1 MQPFIVIRNYR
12 EDDELK
18 CQELVRDYIMSF
30 SSKSF
35 FVFCFREITLQFIVI
50 TWAIFFIFL
59 GVPLLFCVLTIPGC
73 IFFLFTSTYFSF
85 YAKAVELMRV
95 CFPFIESV
103 SVYFYN
109 IHIINAQLKPS
120 QSLVA
125 ECYEPFIFR
134 CAPNEASY
142 QIFIDNPPYEESYN
156 NKFRKR
162 IVATLSVKNHNAV
175 YNAAWINRFAI
186 AKGYP
191 HQKIMEP
198 MIGLVSR
205 NCVNAGYASLEC
217 TISEWQE
224 SERDFY
230 DDQGFVTRQIYHKQI
245 IGSSLTVMKTQLTY
259 KFCSDTNTLQKRN

>member
-85 YAKAVELMRV
+85 YAKAVELMR
-95 CFPFIESV
+95 
-103 SVYFYN
+103 
-109 IHIINAQLKPS
+109 LKPS

-142 QIFIDNPPYEESYN
+142 QIFMDNVPYEEAYK
-156 NKFRKR
+156 NKFRRR
-162 IVATLSVKNHNAV
+162 IVATISAKNHNAV
-175 YNAAWINRFAI
+175 YNAAWIYRFAI
-186 AKGYP
+186 AKNYP
-191 HQKIMEP
+191 LQKIMEP
-198 MIGLVSR
+198 MINLISK

-224 SERDFY
+224 NERDFY
-230 DDQGFVTRQIYHKQI
+230 DDLGFVTRQIYHKQI

-259 KFCSDTNTLQKRN
+259 NLRTDDTLQKQN

>member
-35 FVFCFREITLQFIVI
+35 FAFCFREITLQFIVI

-73 IFFLFTSTYFSF
+73 VFFLFTSTYFSF
-85 YAKAVELMRV
+85 YAKAVELMR
-95 CFPFIESV
+95 E
-103 SVYFYN
+103 
-109 IHIINAQLKPS
+109 KPA

-142 QIFIDNPPYEESYN
+142 QIFMDQAPYDESYK
-156 NKFRKR
+156 NKFRRR
-162 IVATLSVKNHNAV
+162 IVATISVKNHHAV
-175 YNAAWINRFAI
+175 YNAAWIYRFAI
-186 AKGYP
+186 AKLYP
-191 HQKIMEP
+191 HKKIMEP
-198 MIGLVSR
+198 MISIVSK

-230 DDQGFVTRQIYHKQI
+230 DDLGFVTRQIYHKQI
-245 IGSSLTVMKTQLTY
+245 IGSSVTVMKTQLTY
-259 KFCSDTNTLQKRN
+259 NLKTDDALQKQN

>member
-30 SSKSF
+30 SLKSF
-35 FVFCFREITLQFIVI
+35 FTLCFREITLQFIVI
-50 TWAIFFIFL
+50 TWAVFFIFL

-73 IFFLFTSTYFSF
+73 VFFLFTSTYFSF

-95 CFPFIESV
+95 
-103 SVYFYN
+103 
-109 IHIINAQLKPS
+109 KPS

-142 QIFIDNPPYEESYN
+142 QIFMDRPPYVENYL
-156 NKFRKR
+156 NKFRRR
-162 IVATLSVKNHNAV
+162 IVATVSVKNHHAI
-175 YNAAWINRFAI
+175 YNAAWIYRFAI
-186 AKGYP
+186 AKHYP

-198 MIGLVSR
+198 MINLVSK
-205 NCVNAGYASLEC
+205 NCINGGYASLEC

-230 DDQGFVTRQIYHKQI
+230 DDLGFVTRQIYHKQI
-245 IGSSLTVMKTQLTY
+245 IGSTLTVMKTQLTY
-259 KFCSDTNTLQKRN
+259 NLKTDGALQKQN